1 MGSDYHLVSGGRK
14 FIHGFNG
21 ILTTVWYMEDLN
33 SFMVLNGFDYR
44 LVSGGLK
51 FIHGFNGVLTTLWYH
66 QTCLPSD
73 EFEKKQRS

>member
-14 FIHGFNG
+14 FIHGFSAV
-21 ILTTVWYMEDLN
+21 LTN
-33 SFMVLNGFDYR
+33 R
-44 LVSGGLK
+44 LVSRGLK

-73 EFEKKQRS
+73 EFEKTEELIIASM

>member
-1 MGSDYHLVSGGRK
+1 MD
-14 FIHGFNG
+14 
-21 ILTTVWYMEDLN
+21 
-33 SFMVLNGFDYR
+33 FDYR

-73 EFEKKQRS
+73 EFEKNRRVNYSIDANKK